1 MIKGGNPVPKI
12 DFELEEI
19 VARIKK
25 GTRIRMIALVV
36 FFVLI
41 CFARWGWGIPLPNRI
56 LILTIFWLAVSSTY
70 NFLVGREARIK
81 MVRIIY
87 SRYFLLEM
95 LILTFLLY
103 FLGLGG
109 WMGAIFY
116 IFPIIYAN
124 SILGRKEGRFIILVA
139 ILYYLLPVLLD
150 YYQVLSHRRI
160 LATFDLGPYRNT
172 PFVPVSSLVV
182 IWVFVFVGYTS
193 SVFSSMLRQR
203 SRELLE
209 RTREL
214 KRTQEELLRKGRLAA
229 MGEMAAGLV
238 HEIRNPLT
246 VMKNSLYLLGEV
258 VSHKEK
264 AKRHLDL
271 IDLQLEEASYIVKEL
286 LDFTREI
293 KPQLFS
299 TSVNDAVRMSLSSR
313 QIPRPVKVVD
323 DLSQDLP
330 QIKVDETQ
338 IKQILINLISNAI
351 QAMPEGGKLSVRTY
365 LEHSY
370 LTISISDT
378 GEGISK
384 ENLDKIF
391 QPLFTTKQKGIGLGL
406 TVTKRLVEANAG
418 RIEVNSKKG
427 EGSTFFLRF
436 PVVSKDR

>member
-1 MIKGGNPVPKI
+1 MPKV

-25 GTRIRMIALVV
+25 GTRIRMIALAV
-36 FFVLI
+36 FFLLI
-41 CFARWGWGIPLPNRI
+41 CFARWGWGLPLPNRI
-56 LILTIFWLAVSSTY
+56 LILTIFWLAVSFSY
-70 NFLVGREARIK
+70 NFLVGREASVK
-81 MVRIIY
+81 MVRMIY

-124 SILGRKEGRFIILVA
+124 SILGRKEGRFITLVA
-139 ILYYLLPVLLD
+139 ILYYLIPVLLD

-160 LATFDLGPYRNT
+160 LATFDLGPYRDT

-182 IWVFVFVGYTS
+182 IWVFVFAGYTS
-193 SVFSSMLRQR
+193 SVLSDMLRQR

-214 KRTQEELLRKGRLAA
+214 ERVQEELLRKGRLAA
-229 MGEMAAGLV
+229 MGEMAAGLA

-246 VMKNSLYLLGEV
+246 VMKNSLYSLGEV
-258 VSHKEK
+258 LSHKEK

-271 IDLQLEEASYIVKEL
+271 IDAQLDEASYIVKEL
-286 LDFTREI
+286 LDFTKEI
-293 KPQLFS
+293 KPDFSS
-299 TSVNDAVRMSLSSR
+299 TSVNDVVEASLRSR
-313 QIPRPVKVVD
+313 QIPGRVKVVD
-323 DLSQDLP
+323 DLSQNLP

-338 IKQILINLISNAI
+338 IRQALQNLIFNAI
-351 QAMPEGGKLSVRTY
+351 QAMPKGGKLSIRTY
-365 LEHSY
+365 LEQKHVA
-370 LTISISDT
+370 ISISDT

-406 TVTKRLVEANAG
+406 TVARRLVEANGG

-427 EGSTFFLRF
+427 EGSTFYLRF
-436 PVVSKDR
+436 PAVSKDR

>member
-1 MIKGGNPVPKI
+1 MPEV

-19 VARIKK
+19 ANRIKK
-25 GTRIRMIALVV
+25 GTRMRMIALAA
-36 FFVLI
+36 FFLLI
-41 CFARWGWGIPLPNRI
+41 CFARWGWGLPLPNRI
-56 LILTIFWLAVSSTY
+56 LILTIFWLAVSFSY
-70 NFLVGREARIK
+70 GFLVNREARIE
-81 MVRIIY
+81 MVRMIY

-124 SILGRKEGRFIILVA
+124 SILGRKEGRLIILVA

-160 LATFDLGPYRNT
+160 LATFDLGPYRDT

-182 IWVFVFVGYTS
+182 IWVFTFVGYTS
-193 SVFSSMLRQR
+193 SVLSDMLRQR

-229 MGEMAAGLV
+229 MGEMAAGLA

-246 VMKNSLYLLGEV
+246 VMKNSLYSLGEV
-258 VSHKEK
+258 LSHKEK

-271 IDLQLEEASYIVKEL
+271 IDTQLDEASYIVKEL

-293 KPQLFS
+293 KPDFSS
-299 TSVNDAVRMSLSSR
+299 TSVNDVVEASLRGR
-313 QIPRPVKVVD
+313 QIPGRVKVAK
-323 DLSQDLP
+323 DLSQNFP

-338 IKQILINLISNAI
+338 IRQALQNLISNAI
-351 QAMPEGGKLSVRTY
+351 QAMPEGGKLSIRTY
-365 LEHSY
+365 LDQKY
-370 LTISISDT
+370 VTISISDT

-384 ENLDKIF
+384 ENLDKVF

-436 PVVSKDR
+436 PAVSKDR

>member
-1 MIKGGNPVPKI
+1 MPEV

-25 GTRIRMIALVV
+25 GTRMRMIALAV
-36 FFVLI
+36 FFLLI
-41 CFARWGWGIPLPNRI
+41 CFARWGWSLPLPNRI

-70 NFLVGREARIK
+70 NFLVGREARVK
-81 MVRIIY
+81 MVRMIY

-124 SILGRKEGRFIILVA
+124 SILGRKEGRLITLVA

-160 LATFDLGPYRNT
+160 LATFDLGPYRDT

-193 SVFSSMLRQR
+193 SVFSNMLRQR

-214 KRTQEELLRKGRLAA
+214 EGVQEELLRKGRLAA
-229 MGEMAAGLV
+229 MGEMAAGLA

-246 VMKNSLYLLGEV
+246 VMKNSLYSLGEV
-258 VSHKEK
+258 LSHKEK

-271 IDLQLEEASYIVKEL
+271 IDTQLDEASYIVKEL
-286 LDFTREI
+286 LDFTKEI
-293 KPQLFS
+293 KPDFSS
-299 TSVNDAVRMSLSSR
+299 TSVNDVVEASLRGR
-313 QIPRPVKVVD
+313 QIPGRVKVVKN
-323 DLSQDLP
+323 LSQNLP

-338 IKQILINLISNAI
+338 IMQ
-351 QAMPEGGKLSVRTY
+351 GG
-365 LEHSY
+365 
-370 LTISISDT
+370 
-378 GEGISK
+378 
-384 ENLDKIF
+384 
-391 QPLFTTKQKGIGLGL
+391 
-406 TVTKRLVEANAG
+406 
-418 RIEVNSKKG
+418 
-427 EGSTFFLRF
+427 
-436 PVVSKDR
+436 